1 MSSVLG
7 EKGRWRREVW
17 HTGTVGILPEI
28 TSQYEETMAEGSR
41 DHTYGGGG
49 EEEEGRRILSGMQ
62 GRMSPP
68 TCCVANSH
76 PHSGNRDTA
85 EVEGID
91 QLQVL

>member
-7 EKGRWRREVW
+7 EE
-17 HTGTVGILPEI
+17 
-28 TSQYEETMAEGSR
+28 
-41 DHTYGGGG
+41 GGGG
-49 EEEEGRRILSGMQ
+49 GRCGTLAQLVSCQRSPVNMRRQWLRGVETTHMEEEEEEEGRRILSGMQ

-68 TCCVANSH
+68 TGCVADSH